1 MKLRFESHKRQNKLN
16 HKAQKM
22 KKNNKLNQKKMK
34 ENLKNEKVLH
44 KIMMMRTAMK
54 NKQKDNI

>member
-1 MKLRFESHKRQNKLN
+1 
-16 HKAQKM
+16 M
-22 KKNNKLNQKKMK
+22 KKNNKLYLKKMK

-54 NKQKDNI
+54 NK